1 MHRHSASPA
10 FAPSS
15 FASSSFGSN
24 THDPEASPPRFGG
37 PSFGSPR
44 PVARR
49 ASAPRSRS
57 DDDAP
62 PLASL
67 YDSANLSSSPPVS
80 VPVPVPAAVSTP
92 DSALCVVLFGFPPA
106 LTSHVL
112 AFFQKFGPI
121 SSYSSN
127 LATGNNWLKIT
138 YADALSAHRAVA
150 ANGAKIGGSYMVG
163 CVYASDSPPN
173 ADLMDLDAPPPAQQ
187 SSYLPRTV
195 SMPILQNSST
205 PAKRIT
211 VLGGEGIFKSDPKKD
226 SSWWTANTKENPPST
241 DPQPQGNSF
250 ISRIGK
256 LLVDGLFG
264 F

>member
-1 MHRHSASPA
+1 MHRL
-10 FAPSS
+10 
-15 FASSSFGSN
+15 SSSQPFS
-24 THDPEASPPRFGG
+24 TPAHDPEQSSPRFGG

-44 PVARR
+44 PAARR
-49 ASAPRSRS
+49 ASAPRSRL
-57 DDDAP
+57 DDDPP

-67 YDSANLSSSPPVS
+67 YDSVAAPQTPASSPPIS
-80 VPVPVPAAVSTP
+80 SSTTNP
-92 DSALCVVLFGFPPA
+92 DPDPALCVVLFGFPPA

-121 SSYSSN
+121 TSYSSN

-138 YADALSAHRAVA
+138 YADAHSAHRAVA

-163 CVYASDSPPN
+163 CVYASDSPQNP
-173 ADLMDLDAPPPAQQ
+173 DLMDLDAPPAPN
-187 SSYLPRTV
+187 SYLPRTV
-195 SMPILQNSST
+195 SMPILQSSAA

-211 VLGGEGIFKSDPKKD
+211 VLGGEGIFKSDSKKE
-226 SSWWTANTKENPPST
+226 SAWWPAQNKETPPST
-241 DPQPQGNSF
+241 DPRPQGNSF
-250 ISRIGK
+250 FSRIGK